1 MREERLKKLQP
12 SYFGKPAKKK
22 GDQDDAAK
30 KAAEEA
36 AKKAVE
42 EEAAKKAA
50 EEAAKKVAAA
60 KTNGKK

>member
-12 SYFGKPAKKK
+12 SYFGKPEKKK

-36 AKKAVE
+36 AKKAAA

-50 EEAAKKVAAA
+50 AV

>member
-12 SYFGKPAKKK
+12 SYFGKLEKKK

-36 AKKAVE
+36 AKKAVA
-42 EEAAKKAA
+42 EEAAKKA
-50 EEAAKKVAAA
+50 AAA

>member
-12 SYFGKPAKKK
+12 SYFGKPANKKN
-22 GDQDDAAK
+22 DQDDATK

-36 AKKAVE
+36 AKKM
-42 EEAAKKAA
+42 A
-50 EEAAKKVAAA
+50 EGEAAKKVAAA

>member
-12 SYFGKPAKKK
+12 SYFGKPEKKK

-36 AKKAVE
+36 AKKAAAE
-42 EEAAKKAA
+42 EVAKKA
-50 EEAAKKVAAA
+50 AAA

>member
-30 KAAEEA
+30 KGDQDDA
-36 AKKAVE
+36 AKKAAE

-50 EEAAKKVAAA
+50 AA

>member
-42 EEAAKKAA
+42 EEAAKKAT
-50 EEAAKKVAAA
+50 VA

>member
-12 SYFGKPAKKK
+12 SYFGKPEKKK

-36 AKKAVE
+36 AKKAAA

-50 EEAAKKVAAA
+50 AT

>member
-12 SYFGKPAKKK
+12 SYFGKPSKKK
-22 GDQDDAAK
+22 GDQDEAAK
-30 KAAEEA
+30 KAA
-36 AKKAVE
+36 

-50 EEAAKKVAAA
+50 EEAAKKAAEEEAAKKAAAA

>member
-12 SYFGKPAKKK
+12 SYFGKPANKK

-36 AKKAVE
+36 AKKM
-42 EEAAKKAA
+42 A
-50 EEAAKKVAAA
+50 EGEAAKKVAAA

>member
-12 SYFGKPAKKK
+12 SYFGKPEKKK

-30 KAAEEA
+30 KAAEED
-36 AKKAVE
+36 AKKA
-42 EEAAKKAA
+42 AA
-50 EEAAKKVAAA
+50 EEAAKKTTAT

>member
-12 SYFGKPAKKK
+12 SYFGKPEKKK

-36 AKKAVE
+36 AKKAAA

-50 EEAAKKVAAA
+50 VA

>member
-1 MREERLKKLQP
+1 MREERLKRLQP

-30 KAAEEA
+30 KAAEEEA
-36 AKKAVE
+36 AKKAAE

-50 EEAAKKVAAA
+50 AA